1 MLETIRV
8 DWLTANPRGC
18 VYIRASLSRARE
30 STAAPQTAAHAS
42 AAMRLGK
49 RRFEAWPCAHTVS
62 SRRALAGARHRAT
75 RLTCSPGRMARR
87 APSWRAC
94 ERSAASLRPHRCVS
108 SRALSAAARDGRH
121 ERLER
126 HRFGPTSICPLCRAS
141 DRLKSGLG
149 AFFNPRRLSYPSR
162 GGDNYYYYIEFLFII
177 IRPNFCRIPFSW
189 LPHFGVLWSCIRRC
203 P

>member
-1 MLETIRV
+1 MRETIRV

-49 RRFEAWPCAHTVS
+49 RRFEAWPCAHKVS

-75 RLTCSPGRMARR
+75 RLTCSPGRTARR

-108 SRALSAAARDGRH
+108 SRALSAAARGCGH
-121 ERLER
+121 
-126 HRFGPTSICPLCRAS
+126 GTSTTAS
-141 DRLKSGLG
+141 LSLSRESS
-149 AFFNPRRLSYPSR
+149 RRLVSK
-162 GGDNYYYYIEFLFII
+162 
-177 IRPNFCRIPFSW
+177 PFHIVRAVSAS
-189 LPHFGVLWSCIRRC
+189 PVHHKTFKMMHYVFRKHGHR
-203 P
+203 